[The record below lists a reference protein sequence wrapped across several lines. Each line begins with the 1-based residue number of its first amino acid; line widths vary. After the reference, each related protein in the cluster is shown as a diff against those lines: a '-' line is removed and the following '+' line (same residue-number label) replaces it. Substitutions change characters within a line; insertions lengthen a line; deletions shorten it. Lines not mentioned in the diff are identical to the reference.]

1 MKPKG
6 VLSSPLRDIAHLR
19 SNVSLSTYRVPPIIA
34 YLPHMISGA
43 ETRELQKVAVAKKKC
58 IQVRPLWM
66 HISSWQRPRRKLSH
80 VRIVSMIFKRNWY
93 VI

>member
-1 MKPKG
+1 VSATTPIILIATE
-6 VLSSPLRDIAHLR
+6 VSPI
-19 SNVSLSTYRVPPIIA
+19 IIA

-80 VRIVSMIFKRNWY
+80 VRIISMIFKRNWY